1 MLATITS
8 KGQITL
14 PKDLREKLN
23 LGYGDKV
30 DFFVREDG
38 HAEMIPVKTSLRD
51 LKGMVTSPV
60 SNVTLQDIDH
70 AIAMEAVENDRD

>member
-14 PKDLREKLN
+14 PKELREKLN

-38 HAEMIPVKTSLRD
+38 HAEMIPIKTSLRD
-51 LKGMVTSPV
+51 LKGLVSSPV
-60 SNVTLQDIDH
+60 SNVTLQDIEET
-70 AIAMEAVENDRD
+70 IALEAVANDRN

>member
-14 PKDLREKLN
+14 PKDLRKKLH

-38 HAEMIPVKTSLRD
+38 RAEMIPIKTSLRD
-51 LKGMVTSPV
+51 LKGMVVSPV
-60 SNVTLQDIDH
+60 RNVTLQDIDE
-70 AIAMEAVENDRD
+70 AIAMEAVENGRD